1 MIPVSLRFPVCLLA
15 AIIGSAGLSLA
26 GDIIKL
32 KSGEKLD
39 GVIVSE
45 TPTEVT
51 IEIQTGRGGSI
62 KDPKKVLRKDIAELI
77 KATPDQFEA
86 AELGKLLPA
95 PDMMTDAAYQK
106 VITEKLEPFLKKY
119 PATKYKGDVEAIVK
133 AYQEEMAKAKAG
145 SKKLEGVWVPPA
157 ELIWNAYNFEAR
169 LLRVE
174 MTKLLQ
180 AGKPEAAYRLLSEL
194 EQSKPASVETVTA
207 IELFKTAIPELE
219 RTLDRLTLEHP
230 IKIKTRMESAAT
242 LSKDDR
248 KRFDDAL
255 KQDEADLKLRIEED
269 KKAKLALQAYSEY
282 DLKSI
287 ADAKV
292 AVQKET
298 ARLNKLDVAG
308 MKVAATTFQTGLKN
322 FHEKSFLSA
331 QRNFDDAGK
340 FFAKDSFVK
349 ERAELAKKAAADAA
363 RINAEAAAN
372 KPSPVTT
379 TGAAAKT
386 DDKAKTA
393 EPAKTAGGA
402 PVKKT
407 PSPAADNTT
416 TEEPGPPEPAPSSN
430 LSMLLIAGAA
440 VLLILLVVVK
450 MLAKKK
456 TRADD

>member
-1 MIPVSLRFPVCLLA
+1 MIPVSFRFPVCLLA
-15 AIIGSAGLSLA
+15 AVIGTAGFSLA

-62 KDPKKVLRKDIAELI
+62 RDPRKVLRKDIVELV

-119 PATKYKGDVEAIVK
+119 PVSKYKADVEAIVK
-133 AYQEEMAKAKAG
+133 AYQDEMTKAKAG

-157 ELIWNAYNFEAR
+157 ELDWNAYNFEAR

-174 MTKLLQ
+174 MTKLLK
-180 AGKPEAAYRLLSEL
+180 AGKPEAAYRLLAEL

-207 IELFKTAIPELE
+207 IELFKAAIPDLE

-230 IKIKTRMESAAT
+230 IKIKTRAESAAT

-255 KQDEADLKLRIEED
+255 KQEEADLKLRIEED

-287 ADAKV
+287 ADARV

-298 ARLNKLDVAG
+298 ARLAKLDVAG
-308 MKVAATTFQTGLKN
+308 MKTAAATFQTGLKN
-322 FHEKSFLSA
+322 FHEKSYLSA
-331 QRNFDDAGK
+331 QRNFDDAVK
-340 FFAKDSFVK
+340 FFTKDSFVK
-349 ERAELAKKAAADAA
+349 ERADLAKKAAVEAA
-363 RINAEAAAN
+363 RVNAEASAS
-372 KPSPVTT
+372 KPTPVTT
-379 TGAAAKT
+379 TGTAPKA
-386 DDKAKTA
+386 DDKSKTA

-407 PSPAADNTT
+407 PPAAAENTA
-416 TEEPGPPEPAPSSN
+416 TEEAAPPEPAPSSN

-456 TRADD
+456 ASADD